1 VYDSKHIHDE
11 SYTSNSVITSMKI
24 LVLHRI
30 PVVSH
35 GLHSVLESAG
45 IECSEH
51 IWNGYRDLTVTLNS
65 FEPNVVLADPGIL
78 GIDLKRLTAT
88 VSAWNKQATVAIISI
103 DESSSVVN
111 DAVVAGANGY
121 ISLSVS
127 DEELIASLQLLAA
140 GQVVAIGPPIT
151 SLANVASIANPLVA
165 DKSTLTYREN
175 QIATL
180 VAKGLTNGDIA
191 GQLGLVEGTVKI
203 HVRNIFRKLGLS
215 NRTELTGF
223 VLRSGLIT

>member
-1 VYDSKHIHDE
+1 
-11 SYTSNSVITSMKI
+11 MK
-24 LVLHRI
+24 VLIFHRI
-30 PVVSH
+30 QVVSH

-45 IECSEH
+45 IECSEDL
-51 IWNGYRDLTVTLNS
+51 WNGYRNLTVTLNS
-65 FEPNVVLADPGIL
+65 FEPDVVLADPGIP
-78 GIDLKRLTAT
+78 GIDLKRLTST
-88 VSAWNKQATVAIISI
+88 VSTWNKQATIAIISI
-103 DESSSVVN
+103 DESSSILS
-111 DAVVAGANGY
+111 DAVNAGANGY

-127 DEELIASLQLLAA
+127 DDELIASLRLLAA
-140 GQVVAIGPPIT
+140 GQVVAIGPAIT
-151 SLANVASIANPLVA
+151 SLANVASTVNSSVS

-215 NRTELTGF
+215 NRAELTGF

>member
-1 VYDSKHIHDE
+1 
-11 SYTSNSVITSMKI
+11 MK
-24 LVLHRI
+24 VLIFHRI
-30 PVVSH
+30 QVVSH

-45 IECSEH
+45 IECSEDL
-51 IWNGYRDLTVTLNS
+51 WNGYRNLTVTLNS
-65 FEPNVVLADPGIL
+65 FEPDVVLADPGIP
-78 GIDLKRLTAT
+78 GIDLKQLTST
-88 VSAWNKQATVAIISI
+88 VSTWNKQATIAIISI
-103 DESSSVVN
+103 DESSSILS
-111 DAVVAGANGY
+111 DAVNAGANGY

-127 DEELIASLQLLAA
+127 DDELIASLRLLAA
-140 GQVVAIGPPIT
+140 GQVVAIGPAIT
-151 SLANVASIANPLVA
+151 SLANVASTFNSSVS
-165 DKSTLTYREN
+165 DKSTLSYREN